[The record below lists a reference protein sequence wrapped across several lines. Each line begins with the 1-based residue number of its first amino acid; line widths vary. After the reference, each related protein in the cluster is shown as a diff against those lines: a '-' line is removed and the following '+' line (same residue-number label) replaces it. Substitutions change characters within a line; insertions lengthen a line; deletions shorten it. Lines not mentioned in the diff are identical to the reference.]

1 MNDRVIT
8 GNPSF
13 SSKWDPSPTKLGDG
27 PPSPCRN
34 LPKPTSQNPV
44 KCGSSRKIQQ
54 RRENQAKDF
63 LRKWQNHTRAKTH
76 SRYAPKSE
84 FHYARF
90 QPRGK
95 VEAKV
100 FTPNQRSQHSPPRKA
115 FYLRNAIP
123 NATTLLSFH
132 EIHPLRAVRHKRSH
146 DQPLP
151 LRRRAVLPRVVKS
164 ASGRSSRLLINH
176 PIQGFGQ

>member
-13 SSKWDPSPTKLGDG
+13 SSKWDPSPTKFGDG

-34 LPKPTSQNPV
+34 LTKPTIKNPV
-44 KCGSSRKIQQ
+44 KCGSRHKMQPRS
-54 RRENQAKDF
+54 ENQVKDF
-63 LRKWQNHTRAKTH
+63 LRKWRKHTRTKTH

-90 QPRGK
+90 QPRGE
-95 VEAKV
+95 VEANV

-132 EIHPLRAVRHKRSH
+132 EIHPLRAVRFKRPRS
-146 DQPLP
+146 QASP
-151 LRRRAVLPRVVKS
+151 LRRRAVTSRIVKR
-164 ASGRSSRLLINH
+164 AFGRSSRLLINH